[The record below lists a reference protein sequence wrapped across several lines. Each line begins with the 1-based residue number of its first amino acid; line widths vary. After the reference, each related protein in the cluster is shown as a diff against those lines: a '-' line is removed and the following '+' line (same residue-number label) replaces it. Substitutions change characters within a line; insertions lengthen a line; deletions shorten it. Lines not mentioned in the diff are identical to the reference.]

1 MKFRRLAVLLV
12 VTCMLGLFAG
22 QAAFAAT
29 KIVKFDVPGCE

>member
-1 MKFRRLAVLLV
+1 MKFRRLAIFLV
-12 VTCMLGLFAG
+12 VACMLGLFAG